1 MPISLCSS
9 SHSRLRAVAIWLE
22 AGCSTHGW
30 GVLAGTYMCLEG
42 EVIELDEGAEQGET
56 AANPLSNQKA
66 LGVNALA

>member
-1 MPISLCSS
+1 
-9 SHSRLRAVAIWLE
+9 
-22 AGCSTHGW
+22 
-30 GVLAGTYMCLEG
+30 MCLEG